1 MLNSNERIDYINSYL
16 SAYENKIKMANKQGL
31 FDAAKMFE
39 LFALNVCALWFG
51 QPFKNLNTEV
61 ANYPYVDLISE
72 DQRLFVQVS
81 TVQDIAGKIKSTL
94 EKIRDSS
101 DSRFSNVENIVFFVL
116 HNQSTDYIS
125 DFIGDAQIG
134 NTPFTKKDHLISTQ
148 DILTKAQTD
157 FKFQSELYELLRADE
172 FSTSNNE
179 ASFRSALA
187 YSKNVGLKNIDC
199 FIHNEYQIDR
209 SLLVSKVKADD
220 FRFISIQGLAGSGK
234 SAFCKIL
241 LESEEL
247 VLYARAE
254 RFIEESDLNSIW
266 SVDIEKILTYIN
278 GKKLTFFIDA
288 LEFISDCRQTKFEL
302 LQQLYAIAQAY
313 ENVYVITSCRS
324 SEKGA
329 FIKLETNLGIHSY
342 LVDNLSDEEL
352 LPIAAKYPVI
362 KKMCEMKAYSSLL
375 RIPFY
380 IELILEKDI
389 NPDDIYDEVA
399 LREYIWV
406 YIICQ
411 KERAKNYQLKFNEI
425 AQTVKKIVFDRA
437 KQNLLGIRSDTVDSH
452 ILRMLISEGIL
463 IEQGPSVRLK
473 YDIFE
478 DICFEQYFDEKFQE
492 CRGNYLLFYNE
503 IEEMGRCVYRRYQIW
518 ISNKLFGSQDRTK
531 FLYSL
536 IFTDAIPVDWKKQ
549 TEIGIVKSKYCSSF
563 FDEQGLNIQESG
575 QIWDFVNITNLFAFE
590 VQIQFSSDEDPK
602 LDFHPVGSGR
612 PALIQLIHKFGLFR
626 DVKADQTQIVKLC
639 QDYAKQRDIK
649 KDVATLACAVATYYV
664 DELLSKCQ
672 DDNYYHL
679 SQDICPH
686 FTTIYQMPTA
696 SKDWIKAFLKQ
707 LSDFYT
713 STDRRRV
720 RVAKD
725 IIQWT
730 LKNAYPQLVST
741 FPKELCALFE
751 VYWTHMRDSSRSVY
765 HNHLGDE
772 QQFGLNEHAE
782 NYIHEFRTIRNNPFF
797 WNLFLGKFFEGFDWA
812 ISFINHSIAAFVK
825 SSPQQVGKVQ
835 LYFTESKQAKTYW
848 GNSSMWMAGIEENQ
862 MPALISDMIYI
873 LKNVTIKM
881 ITAYWGQDDLGV
893 SFANW
898 VKKKLYSDS
907 NNIALLTIIEGIGMH
922 FRKELPG
929 FAIDLATSVPLLHW
943 DVQRYAALHKNPTQA
958 LLDKQILLTFGIPNL
973 NSRYEKD
980 LTCEITLQE
989 YIFSVQLGSDEALKQ
1004 KCHQM
1009 LDYLYEMIDNREE
1022 NAAEHLQIQK
1032 MDARDVEIEQ
1042 IDDNTIAIS
1051 PHITGEAEKFVEQ
1064 QEQATKDDYELLKKI
1079 QEYMKCQ
1086 DNSKATN
1093 TLKLINIL
1101 LGAISRSPLGFQYE
1115 NLLILLIAT
1124 ALKDSTLD
1132 GDERSQLCNLW
1143 INGIRRL
1150 FSGGSFVADVK
1161 LCPVLFQQLNSNASI
1176 QTKNE
1181 IKLLIL
1187 DSLLYL
1193 GQNGVISQISE
1204 YAKNYL
1210 RNDENTAHAILNT
1223 IVKLSEDE
1231 MAHQQYNA
1239 NYLKKYYNEGA
1250 RPFIPN
1256 MTPKLTRIDKT
1267 IRSEG
1272 KAQVYTSQRN
1282 IIINQ
1287 YLFEE
1292 LPIDIKSFTMQ
1303 NFDLSTLCSISN
1315 CGVNISDPIFNFLMR
1330 EIISCIVDVWHFH
1343 RGGHDSHKVLD
1354 LYCTSEIIA
1363 LYRRQMIQSST
1374 DAECAIDLLFTDIDF
1389 SKFTDETIE
1398 FYQDI
1403 FGNFLPEFLDA
1414 WQNSERRRTCK
1425 KKIRYLEQ
1433 KVNGIEDEHV
1443 RVQLYKSL
1451 FFSVTRYCRADLSKC
1466 PTGYSYEDI
1475 CFLNEQLSKYG
1486 KYHLQEMLQTV
1497 YQLHIDEV
1505 LPHILNSINDCFNA
1519 AKSNLG
1525 RFATIIRNNRW
1536 IVQLIIYKAFIKYSE
1551 EIKNDYQ
1558 LTLAYENIL
1567 KTLVTL
1573 NYEDAAV
1580 LLDEF
1585 RLH

>member
-1 MLNSNERIDYINSYL
+1 M
-16 SAYENKIKMANKQGL
+16 
-31 FDAAKMFE
+31 
-39 LFALNVCALWFG
+39 
-51 QPFKNLNTEV
+51 
-61 ANYPYVDLISE
+61 
-72 DQRLFVQVS
+72 
-81 TVQDIAGKIKSTL
+81 
-94 EKIRDSS
+94 
-101 DSRFSNVENIVFFVL
+101 L
-116 HNQSTDYIS
+116 HNQNIDHIS
-125 DFIGDAQIG
+125 DLIGDAQIG

-148 DILTKAQTD
+148 DVLTKAQTD
-157 FKFQSELYELLRADE
+157 FKFQSKLYELLRADE

-187 YSKNVGLKNIDC
+187 TSRNVGLKNIDC

-209 SLLVSKVKADD
+209 SPLVSKVKADD

-302 LQQLYAIAQAY
+302 LQQLYTIAQTY

-380 IELILEKDI
+380 IELILERDI
-389 NPDDIYDEVA
+389 NPDNIHDEVA
-399 LREYIWV
+399 LREYIWD

-437 KQNLLGIRSDTVDSH
+437 KQNMLGIRSDAVDSH
-452 ILRMLISEGIL
+452 ILKMLISEGIL
-463 IEQGPSVRLK
+463 IEQGSSVRLK
-473 YDIFE
+473 HDIFE
-478 DICFEQYFDEKFQE
+478 DICFEQYFDEEFQK
-492 CRGNYLLFYNE
+492 CRGNYQLFYNE

-518 ISNKLFGSQDRTK
+518 ISNKLFSFQDRTK

-563 FDEQGLNIQESG
+563 FDEQGLNIQESS
-575 QIWDFVNITNLFAFE
+575 QIWDFINITNLFAFE
-590 VQIQFSSDEDPK
+590 VQIQFSSGEDPK
-602 LDFHPVGSGR
+602 LDFHPIGSGR
-612 PALIQLIHKFGLFR
+612 PALIQLIHKFGLFK
-626 DVKADQTQIVKLC
+626 DVKADSAQIVKLC

-649 KDVATLACAVATYYV
+649 KDVASLACNIATYYI
-664 DELLSKCQ
+664 DELLNKIQ
-672 DDNYYHL
+672 ENNYYRL

-686 FTTIYQMPTA
+686 LTTIYQMPMA
-696 SKDWIKAFLKQ
+696 AEDWIKAFLKQ

-713 STDRRRV
+713 STDRGRV
-720 RVAKD
+720 HVAED

-730 LKNAYPQLVST
+730 MKNAYPQLVST
-741 FPKELCALFE
+741 FPKELCTLFE
-751 VYWTHMRDSSRSVY
+751 VYWTRLGNSSRLFSQERL
-765 HNHLGDE
+765 NDE
-772 QQFGLNEHAE
+772 QQYGLNEHAE
-782 NYIHEFRTIRNNPFF
+782 NYIYEFRTVRNNPFL
-797 WNLFLGKFFEGFDWA
+797 WNLFLNKFLEGFDWT
-812 ISFINHSIAAFVK
+812 ISFINRSITALVK
-825 SSPQQVGKVQ
+825 SSPQQVDEVR
-835 LYFTESKQAKTYW
+835 LYFTESKQTRTYW
-848 GNSSMWMAGIEENQ
+848 GSSNMWLAGIEEYTL
-862 MPALISDMIYI
+862 PVLISDMIYI
-873 LKNVTIKM
+873 LKNVIIKN
-881 ITAYWGQDDLGV
+881 IAVFLRQDDLGV

-898 VKKKLYSDS
+898 VKKKLYLDA

-922 FRKELPG
+922 FQKELPG

-943 DVQRYAALHKNPTQA
+943 DVQRYATLHKDPTRT
-958 LLDKQILLTFGIPNL
+958 LLEKQMLLAVGIPNL

-980 LTCEITLQE
+980 PACEITIQE
-989 YIFSVQLGSDEALKQ
+989 YIFSAQLGSDDVLKQ
-1004 KCHQM
+1004 RCYQM
-1009 LDYLYEMIDNREE
+1009 LDYLYEMIDNCEE

-1032 MDARDVEIEQ
+1032 MDARDAEIER
-1042 IDDNTIAIS
+1042 IDKNTVAIS
-1051 PHITGEAEKFVEQ
+1051 PHITGEAEKFVARQ
-1064 QEQATKDDYELLKKI
+1064 KQTKKDDYELSKI
-1079 QEYMKCQ
+1079 IHEYIECKG
-1086 DNSKATN
+1086 NSQTAKTFE
-1093 TLKLINIL
+1093 LIKIL
-1101 LGAISRSPLGFQYE
+1101 LEAISRSPLGFQYE

-1132 GDERSQLCNLW
+1132 SNERSELCNLW
-1143 INGIRRL
+1143 INGIRRI
-1150 FSGGSFVADVK
+1150 FSGDSFVADVRF
-1161 LCPVLFQQLNSNASI
+1161 CPVLFQQLHSNALP
-1176 QTKNE
+1176 QAKNG

-1187 DSLLYL
+1187 DSLLYH
-1193 GQNGVISQISE
+1193 GQNGIISRISE
-1204 YAKNYL
+1204 YAQDYL
-1210 RNDENTAHAILNT
+1210 RNDENTARAILNT

-1239 NYLKKYYNEGA
+1239 NYLKKYNIRGA

-1272 KAQVYTSQRN
+1272 KTQVYTSQRN

-1292 LPIDIKSFTMQ
+1292 LPIDIKSFAMY

-1315 CGVNISDPIFNFLMR
+1315 CGVNISDPVFNFLMR

-1343 RGGHDSHKVLD
+1343 RNSHDSHKVLD
-1354 LYCTSEIIA
+1354 LYCTSKIIA
-1363 LYRRQMIQSST
+1363 LYRRQMIQSSA

-1389 SKFTDETIE
+1389 SKFTDETIN

-1414 WQNSERRRTCK
+1414 WQNSERRRSCK

-1443 RVQLYKSL
+1443 RIQLYKSL
-1451 FFSVTRYCRADLSKC
+1451 FFSVTRYCAADLSRC
-1466 PTGYSYEDI
+1466 PTNYSYEDI
-1475 CFLNEQLSKYG
+1475 CFLNEQFSKYG

-1497 YQLHIDEV
+1497 YQLHVDEL
-1505 LPHILNSINDCFNA
+1505 LPHILNSIDDCFNA
-1519 AKSNLG
+1519 AKSNLS
-1525 RFATIIRNNRW
+1525 RFETIVRDNRW

-1551 EIKNDYQ
+1551 EIKNDCQ

-1567 KTLVTL
+1567 ETLVTL

>member
-1 MLNSNERIDYINSYL
+1 
-16 SAYENKIKMANKQGL
+16 MANKQGL

-39 LFALNVCALWFG
+39 LFALNICALWCG

-94 EKIRDSS
+94 EKVRDSK
-101 DSRFSNVENIVFFVL
+101 DSRFSSVENIVFFVL

-148 DILTKAQTD
+148 DILAKAQTD
-157 FKFQSELYELLRADE
+157 FKFQSELYDLLKADE

-187 YSKNVGLKNIDC
+187 YSKNVGLKNIDYL
-199 FIHNEYQIDR
+199 IHNEYQIDR
-209 SLLVSKVKADD
+209 SPLVSQVKADD

-266 SVDIEKILTYIN
+266 SFDIEKVLTYIN

-302 LQQLYAIAQAY
+302 LQQLYTIAQGY
-313 ENVYVITSCRS
+313 ENVYVVTSCRS

-389 NPDDIYDEVA
+389 NPDDIHDEVA
-399 LREYIWV
+399 LREYIWY

-411 KERAKNYQLKFNEI
+411 KERARNYQLKLNEI

-452 ILRMLISEGIL
+452 ILKMLISEGIL
-463 IEQGPSVRLK
+463 IEQGSSVRLK
-473 YDIFE
+473 HDIFE

-492 CRGNYLLFYNE
+492 CLGNYKLFYNE

-518 ISNKLFGSQDRTK
+518 ISNKLFGTQNRAK

-536 IFTDAIPVDWKKQ
+536 IFTDAIPSAWKKQ

-590 VQIQFSSDEDPK
+590 VHIQFSSGENPK

-612 PALIQLIHKFGLFR
+612 PALIQLIHKFGLFK
-626 DVKADQTQIVKLC
+626 DVQTETDQTQIVKLC

-649 KDVATLACAVATYYV
+649 KDVATLACAIATYYV
-664 DELLSKCQ
+664 DELLNKCQ

-686 FTTIYQMPTA
+686 LTTIYQMPTE
-696 SKDWIKAFLKQ
+696 SKDWIKTFLKQ
-707 LSDFYT
+707 LSDFYA
-713 STDRRRV
+713 STDRRRA

-730 LKNAYPQLVST
+730 MKNAYPQLVST

-751 VYWTHMRDSSRSVY
+751 VYWTHLRDSSRSVY
-765 HNHLGDE
+765 HNRLGDE

-797 WNLFLGKFFEGFDWA
+797 WNLFLGNFFEGFDWVV
-812 ISFINHSIAAFVK
+812 SFTNRSIEAFVK
-825 SSPQQVGKVQ
+825 SSPQQVSKVQ
-835 LYFTESKQAKTYW
+835 LYFTESRLTKTYW
-848 GNSSMWMAGIEENQ
+848 GNSNMWMAGIEENQ

-898 VKKKLYSDS
+898 IKKKLFSDS

-922 FRKELPG
+922 FQKELPG
-929 FAIDLATSVPLLHW
+929 FAMDLATSIPLLHW
-943 DVQRYAALHKNPTQA
+943 DVQRYATLHKNPTQA
-958 LLDKQILLTFGIPNL
+958 LLEKQILLAFGIPNL
-973 NSRYEKD
+973 HSRYEKD
-980 LTCEITLQE
+980 PACEITLQE
-989 YIFSVQLGSDEALKQ
+989 YVFSVQLRSDEALKQ
-1004 KCHQM
+1004 QCHQM
-1009 LDYLYEMIDNREE
+1009 LDYLYEIIDNSKE
-1022 NAAEHLQIQK
+1022 NAADHLQIQK
-1032 MDARDVEIEQ
+1032 MDARNAEIEQ
-1042 IDDNTIAIS
+1042 IDENIIAIS
-1051 PHITGEAEKFVEQ
+1051 PRITGEAVKIVEQ
-1064 QEQATKDDYELLKKI
+1064 QKHAKDDEQLSLKI
-1079 QEYMKCQ
+1079 QEYVSNKG
-1086 DNSKATN
+1086 NSKTSKALELIN
-1093 TLKLINIL
+1093 TLSEAIN
-1101 LGAISRSPLGFQYE
+1101 RSPLGFQYE
-1115 NLLILLIAT
+1115 NALVLLIAAVLKDT
-1124 ALKDSTLD
+1124 ALD
-1132 GDERSQLCNLW
+1132 GNKRSELCGLW
-1143 INGIRRL
+1143 LNGIRRL

-1161 LCPVLFQQLNSNASI
+1161 LCPVLFQQLNSNASL

-1181 IKLLIL
+1181 IKLLML
-1187 DSLLYL
+1187 DTLLYL
-1193 GQNGVISQISE
+1193 GQSGVISEISKYAQDYLQI
-1204 YAKNYL
+1204 
-1210 RNDENTAHAILNT
+1210 DENTARAILNT

-1231 MAHQQYNA
+1231 MAHQKYNA
-1239 NYLKKYYNEGA
+1239 NYLKKRSIRGSGN
-1250 RPFIPN
+1250 FIPN
-1256 MTPKLTRIDKT
+1256 MTPKLTGIDT
-1267 IRSEG
+1267 LIRNDRKG
-1272 KAQVYTSQRN
+1272 KVYTSQRDA
-1282 IIINQ
+1282 IIIQ
-1287 YLFEE
+1287 YLYEE
-1292 LPIDIKSFTMQ
+1292 SPLDIKTFSMQ

-1315 CGVNISDPIFNFLMR
+1315 CGVSISDPVFNFLMR
-1330 EIISCIVDVWHFH
+1330 EIIFCIVDVWHFH
-1343 RGGHDSHKVLD
+1343 RGSHDSHKVLD

-1363 LYRRQMIQSST
+1363 LYRRQLVQSSA
-1374 DAECAIDLLFTDIDF
+1374 DSECAIDLLFTDIDF

-1414 WQNSERRRTCK
+1414 WQNSERRCIYK
-1425 KKIRYLEQ
+1425 KKIQYLEQ

-1443 RVQLYKSL
+1443 RIQLYKSL
-1451 FFSVTRYCRADLSKC
+1451 FFSITRYCTVDLSQC
-1466 PTGYSYEDI
+1466 PTNYSYEDI
-1475 CFLNEQLSKYG
+1475 CFLNGQFSKYG

-1497 YQLHIDEV
+1497 YQLHIDEL
-1505 LPHILNSINDCFNA
+1505 LPHILNSINDCFSA

-1525 RFATIIRNNRW
+1525 RFATIIRDNRW

-1567 KTLVTL
+1567 ETLVTL

>member
-1 MLNSNERIDYINSYL
+1 MFKTVERIASIWYNQLNEFTCSNIYWGQTNVEDNSVLNSNERIDYINSYL

-39 LFALNVCALWFG
+39 LFALNVCALWYG

-101 DSRFSNVENIVFFVL
+101 DSRFSSVENIVFFVL
-116 HNQSTDYIS
+116 HNQSTDHIS

-209 SLLVSKVKADD
+209 SPLVSKVKADD

-302 LQQLYAIAQAY
+302 LQQLYSIAQAY

-389 NPDDIYDEVA
+389 NPDDIHDEVA
-399 LREYIWV
+399 LREYIWD

-411 KERAKNYQLKFNEI
+411 KEKAKNHQLKFNEI

-686 FTTIYQMPTA
+686 LTTIYQMPTA

-958 LLDKQILLTFGIPNL
+958 LLEKQILLTFGIPNL

-1093 TLKLINIL
+1093 
-1101 LGAISRSPLGFQYE
+1101 
-1115 NLLILLIAT
+1115 
-1124 ALKDSTLD
+1124 
-1132 GDERSQLCNLW
+1132 
-1143 INGIRRL
+1143 
-1150 FSGGSFVADVK
+1150 
-1161 LCPVLFQQLNSNASI
+1161 
-1176 QTKNE
+1176 
-1181 IKLLIL
+1181 
-1187 DSLLYL
+1187 
-1193 GQNGVISQISE
+1193 
-1204 YAKNYL
+1204 
-1210 RNDENTAHAILNT
+1210 
-1223 IVKLSEDE
+1223 
-1231 MAHQQYNA
+1231 
-1239 NYLKKYYNEGA
+1239 
-1250 RPFIPN
+1250 
-1256 MTPKLTRIDKT
+1256 
-1267 IRSEG
+1267 
-1272 KAQVYTSQRN
+1272 TSQRN

-1486 KYHLQEMLQTV
+1486 KYHLQEMLQTI
-1497 YQLHIDEV
+1497 YQLHIDKL

-1519 AKSNLG
+1519 AKSNPG
-1525 RFATIIRNNRW
+1525 RFATIIRDNRW
-1536 IVQLIIYKAFIKYSE
+1536 IVQLVIYKAFIKYNE

-1567 KTLVTL
+1567 EILITL